1 MAKDILSSLKA
12 PEGSRTNRKRIG
24 RGQGSGRG
32 GTATR
37 GHKGAGSRSGTRHRA
52 WFEGGQMPLS
62 RRIPKRGFHSPFRVE
77 YQVVNVQTLQKLAAD
92 GKVAG
97 GVVTPEL
104 LVKLG
109 VVKGSASPVKVLGT
123 GELSAKLE
131 IAAHAFSK
139 SAVTKIEAA
148 GGKAQTISSPPKTNG

>member
-1 MAKDILSSLKA
+1 MHLA
-12 PEGSRTNRKRIG
+12 
-24 RGQGSGRG
+24 
-32 GTATR
+32 
-37 GHKGAGSRSGTRHRA
+37 
-52 WFEGGQMPLS
+52 
-62 RRIPKRGFHSPFRVE
+62 RRVPKRGFHSPFRVT

-109 VVKGSASPVKVLGT
+109 VVKHAVAPVKVLGT

-139 SAVTKIEAA
+139 SAVKKIETA

>member
-1 MAKDILSSLKA
+1 
-12 PEGSRTNRKRIG
+12 
-24 RGQGSGRG
+24 
-32 GTATR
+32 
-37 GHKGAGSRSGTRHRA
+37 
-52 WFEGGQMPLS
+52 MPLS
-62 RRIPKRGFHSPFRVE
+62 RRIPKRGFHSPFRVA
-77 YQVVNVQTLQKLAAD
+77 YQVVNVRTLQKLAAD
-92 GKVAG
+92 GRVAG

-109 VVKGSASPVKVLGT
+109 IVKGSSAPVKVLGT

-139 SAVTKIEAA
+139 SAVKKIETV